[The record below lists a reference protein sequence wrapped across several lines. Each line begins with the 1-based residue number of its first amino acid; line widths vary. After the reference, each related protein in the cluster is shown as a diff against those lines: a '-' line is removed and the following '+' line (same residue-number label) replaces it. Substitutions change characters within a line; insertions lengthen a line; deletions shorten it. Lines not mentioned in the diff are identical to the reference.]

1 MSEAVQQFK
10 IEGKVLSE
18 QEYNLIAEGSS
29 DEAVIDEAIA
39 SLKRKGKLRIVQFLE
54 SKTLTESGTN

>member
-39 SLKRKGKLRIVQFLE
+39 SLKRKSRLKIVQFIE
-54 SKTLTESGTN
+54 ASTN